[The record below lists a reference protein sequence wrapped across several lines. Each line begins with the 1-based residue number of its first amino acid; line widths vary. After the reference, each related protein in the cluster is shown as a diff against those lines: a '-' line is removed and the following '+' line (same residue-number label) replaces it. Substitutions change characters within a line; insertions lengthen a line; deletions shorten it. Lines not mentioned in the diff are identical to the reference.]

1 MKLEK
6 TLLATWLLAD
16 QSAGTEHFAELVD
29 KNGRILEQHG
39 SVSTGIY
46 AMKDLPD
53 RNLAGCFLTERRT
66 NEKVREAVYVQD
78 EVVPK
83 DENSNAEEEHLETPC
98 PLLWYRYIIT
108 QIKLLF
114 QPPIQTPPY
123 ISDLLR
129 ETIDRAVER
138 EQMQNDWKEIWA
150 KNKRH
155 DKIQ

>member
-1 MKLEK
+1 MCKMKR
-6 TLLATWLLAD
+6 
-16 QSAGTEHFAELVD
+16 F
-29 KNGRILEQHG
+29 
-39 SVSTGIY
+39 
-46 AMKDLPD
+46 
-53 RNLAGCFLTERRT
+53 
-66 NEKVREAVYVQD
+66 
-78 EVVPK
+78 PK

-98 PLLWYRYIIT
+98 PLFWYGYIIA

-123 ISDLLR
+123 LSDLLR

-155 DKIQ
+155 DKIQYGYYD